1 MNCEEKQ
8 MRTLAGGNYSAIQL
22 MNLLKA
28 EASLAV
34 DYIDNVILDYEH
46 TSHNSEHFKNVYMFD
61 DIDFPI

>member
-34 DYIDNVILDYEH
+34 DYIDNVILDYR
-46 TSHNSEHFKNVYMFD
+46 
-61 DIDFPI
+61 